1 MVLVINM
8 KRHGKWTA
16 VQVEVNSTFV
26 KDSFKRN
33 LSQGYYSTKDL
44 TSICKSIINELFKR
58 DPINIYS
65 IFLKVTKIW
74 GKYHEE
80 NLSSKAIARKYK
92 ARNELNIQEIA
103 DLLEDNLNSV
113 GED

>member
-1 MVLVINM
+1 M

-26 KDSFKRN
+26 KDSFKKN
-33 LSQGYYSTKDL
+33 LAQGLYSTKDL

-58 DPINIYS
+58 DPLNIYTL
-65 IFLKVTKIW
+65 FLKVTKMW

-80 NLSSKAIARKYK
+80 NLSSKAIARKYREQSK
-92 ARNELNIQEIA
+92 LNIQEIA
-103 DLLEDNLNSV
+103 EDKINAVNDFS
-113 GED
+113 ED